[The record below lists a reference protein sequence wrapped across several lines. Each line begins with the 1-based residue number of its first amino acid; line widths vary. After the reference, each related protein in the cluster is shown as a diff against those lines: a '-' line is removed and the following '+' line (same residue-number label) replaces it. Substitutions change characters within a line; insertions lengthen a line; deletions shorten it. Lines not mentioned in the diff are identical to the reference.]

1 MNHTHAQVE
10 RPSLPCNVARVPR
23 LRGHQRI
30 ANERDGGRQ
39 VCEDVLVF
47 RVLDSDAAVPRVPR
61 AGWSSFVAAF
71 DVFGV
76 LRAHGEDVCDP
87 ELGVVAQRQR
97 CRQAAERE
105 KVKVSDCEGHTR
117 VQAQIAHKGP
127 NARTRKRCYSHSLPD
142 VKVVRDGIVV
152 WRVHC
157 PCPARPRSTTRARED
172 DRKKGW
178 M

>member
-1 MNHTHAQVE
+1 M
-10 RPSLPCNVARVPR
+10 
-23 LRGHQRI
+23 G
-30 ANERDGGRQ
+30 
-39 VCEDVLVF
+39 EDVLVF

-61 AGWSSFVAAF
+61 AGWSGLVAAF
-71 DVFGV
+71 DVFRV
-76 LRAHGEDVCDP
+76 LGADGEDVRDP

-97 CRQAAERE
+97 CRQAAERQKE
-105 KVKVSDCEGHTR
+105 SSQRLRGTHGAGADSTQRAER
-117 VQAQIAHKGP
+117 
-127 NARTRKRCYSHSLPD
+127 ARTRKRCYSHSLPD
-142 VKVVRDGIVV
+142 VKVVCDGIVV